1 MITFLYA
8 NFSACKSYLKLQI
21 NELGCYEAKIEE
33 SEKAGSRREL
43 NPGHLWLEP
52 PVFCHLATISGQ
64 PPTLTIL
71 YMYYT
76 GGTECPSRTPGSHS
90 ACAVRTPLGVDR
102 KIHIEDCEG
111 WWLSCC
117 RGSAAEH
124 WRLKPEVSRV
134 RLPVAAGLLHFPL
147 FSPHNI

>member
-8 NFSACKSYLKLQI
+8 NFSACKPYLKLQI

-33 SEKAGSRREL
+33 SEKVGSRWEL

-71 YMYYT
+71 YIYCS
-76 GGTECPSRTPGSHS
+76 GGTECLSRTPGSHS
-90 ACAVRTPLGVDR
+90 VCAVRTPLGVNR
-102 KIHIEDCEG
+102 KI
-111 WWLSCC
+111 LS
-117 RGSAAEH
+117 
-124 WRLKPEVSRV
+124 V
-134 RLPVAAGLLHFPL
+134 RKEPMLSVFF
-147 FSPHNI
+147 FSHSKHSVFFFVFFFSL